1 MQVRRHITT
10 FEAVYRKRAL
20 LRPFKTTA
28 DLVVTC
34 YKVGLLLSD
43 MPSHLHD
50 CYYTVSHGTPSYV
63 PTCIA
68 STTILLTSGIYQTL
82 PLPLAFIDFNN

>member
-43 MPSHLHD
+43 IKHRFI
-50 CYYTVSHGTPSYV
+50 YYTVSHGTPSYV